1 MNIDTI
7 ITCIMMLITTGII
20 IWASVYIKTIEDI
33 KRVIKAASSKIFNI
47 IVFLTIGVSIYFLG

>member
-1 MNIDTI
+1 
-7 ITCIMMLITTGII
+7 MLITTGII